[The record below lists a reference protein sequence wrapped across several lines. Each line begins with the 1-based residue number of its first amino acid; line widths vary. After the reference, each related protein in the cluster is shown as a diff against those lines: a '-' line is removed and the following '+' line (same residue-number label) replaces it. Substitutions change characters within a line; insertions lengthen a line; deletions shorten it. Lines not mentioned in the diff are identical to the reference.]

1 LSETKKPLRLL
12 PLVTPENEHYW
23 HGGAEGKLRFLR
35 CESCRYYVHPPAPL
49 CPECL
54 SRDLSPEAVSGRA
67 VVHTFT
73 VNHQPWIPGFDPP
86 YVVAIVEIEEQ
97 PSLRL
102 TTNLVGCEIDDV
114 RIGMLVRVTFEDI
127 GDDVF
132 LPLFEP
138 TRQERQENQEKGA
151 PS

>member
-1 LSETKKPLRLL
+1 MTKPSRLL

-23 HGGAEGKLRFLR
+23 QGGARDELCFL
-35 CESCRYYVHPPAPL
+35 CCQDCSHYVHPPAPL

-54 SRDLSPEAVSGRA
+54 SRKLAPRAVSGRA

-102 TTNLVGCEIDDV
+102 TTNVKNCAIEDV
-114 RIGMLVRVTFEDI
+114 SIGMPVQVCFEDL
-127 GDDVF
+127 GDGVF

-138 TRQERQENQEKGA
+138 RA
-151 PS
+151 